1 VTKEAVIMP
10 AVVVIVGAATDR
22 SLALQ
27 LLTPAVLFV
36 VARLLVCNCLGSAG
50 GSQVRQPADRR

>member
-1 VTKEAVIMP
+1 MTKEAVIMP

-50 GSQVRQPADRR
+50 GS